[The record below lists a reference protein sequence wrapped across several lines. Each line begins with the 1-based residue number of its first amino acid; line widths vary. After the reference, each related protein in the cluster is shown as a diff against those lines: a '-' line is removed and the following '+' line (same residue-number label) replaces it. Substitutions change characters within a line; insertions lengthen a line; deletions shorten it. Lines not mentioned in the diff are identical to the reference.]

1 MADTIKVQVMQK
13 LAEVLGAIP
22 ELGSVHRWQGN
33 PTDLDRVKLPAVF
46 FWDED
51 ETRDKRN
58 RLAIGTLKLYVAV
71 FIRLSPAGAASFNVG
86 ADNLQGTIH
95 NALIGTAGLKGLVE
109 NLQEDRVWKEYHDQ
123 YGVLFMSFNLTYG
136 HAWGDAFSTTY

>member
-1 MADTIKVQVMQK
+1 M
-13 LAEVLGAIP
+13 
-22 ELGSVHRWQGN
+22 
-33 PTDLDRVKLPAVF
+33 
-46 FWDED
+46 
-51 ETRDKRN
+51 
-58 RLAIGTLKLYVAV
+58 YVAV
-71 FIRLSPAGAASFNVG
+71 FIRLSPAGAASFNVV